1 MHEKARRYPFIHL
14 DVFTTKP
21 LEGNQL
27 CVFPDATGLSDADMQ
42 ALARETNLSETTFVF
57 PRDVKT
63 EREKGIRVRIFTT
76 MEELPCAGHP
86 TLGTAFALH
95 GADRRAGGG
104 GARSRAKSEKI
115 ELDLNVGKIPVEFSF
130 EEGKLYGEMTQRDPQ
145 FGQIHHAED
154 VARATGLNLRDID
167 ASVPIQTVST
177 GNAFAIVPL
186 RSLKAIRNL
195 SFAYKNVDDYCKET
209 DAKFL
214 YFVTREVEDKW
225 ARLHARMLFYN
236 GEDPATGSAAGPC
249 VAWAVRHG
257 VIHSD
262 EKALIEQGVEMKRR
276 SHMYVRATQKGDRV
290 TNVRVGGHVVEV
302 MRGEASF

>member
-1 MHEKARRYPFIHL
+1 MHDKPRRYAFIHL
-14 DVFTTKP
+14 DVFTTRP

-27 CVFPDATGLSDADMQ
+27 CVVPDATGLSDHEMQ
-42 ALARETNLSETTFVF
+42 ALAREFNLAETAFVF
-57 PRDVKT
+57 PRDVET
-63 EREKGIRVRIFTT
+63 ERRRGIRTRIFTVQ
-76 MEELPCAGHP
+76 EELPFAGHP

-95 GADRRAGGG
+95 GADRRSG
-104 GARSRAKSEKI
+104 GAGARTRAKSSTI
-115 ELDLNVGKIPVEFSF
+115 ELDLNVGTIPVEFTMEDGRLF
-130 EEGKLYGEMTQRDPQ
+130 GEMTQRDPV

-167 ASVPIQTVST
+167 ASLPIQTVST

-186 RSLKAIRNL
+186 RSRKAIGGL
-195 SFAYKNVDDYCKET
+195 SFAYKNVADYCAGT

-214 YFVTREVEDKW
+214 YFVTREVESKW
-225 ARLHARMLFYN
+225 AALHARMLFYN

-249 VAWAVRHG
+249 AAWAVRHG
-257 VIHSD
+257 VIASD
-262 EKALIEQGVEMKRR
+262 AKAMIEQGVEIKRR

-302 MRGEASF
+302 MRGEVSF

>member
-1 MHEKARRYPFIHL
+1 MHDKAKRRYPFIHL
-14 DVFTTKP
+14 DVFTTHA

-27 CVFPDATGLSDADMQ
+27 CVIPDAGGLTDAEMQ
-42 ALARETNLSETTFVF
+42 ALARETNLSETTFVL
-57 PRDVKT
+57 PRDVET
-63 EREKGIRVRIFTT
+63 ERKKGIRVRIFTT
-76 MEELPCAGHP
+76 QEELPFAGHP

-95 GADRRAGGG
+95 GEDRRQTETFRT
-104 GARSRAKSEKI
+104 RSKSSRI
-115 ELDLNVGKIPVEFSF
+115 ELDLNVGKIPVEFTF
-130 EEGKLYGEMTQRDPQ
+130 QDGHLFGEMTQRDPE
-145 FGQIHHAED
+145 FGRVHHAEE
-154 VARATGLNLRDID
+154 VARAIGLNLRDLD
-167 ASVPIQTVST
+167 SSLPIQTVST

-186 RSLKAIRNL
+186 RSLKAIRHL
-195 SFAYKNVDDYCKET
+195 SFAYKNVDEYCAKT

-214 YFVTREVEDKW
+214 YFVTREVESKW
-225 ARLHARMLFYN
+225 AVLHARMLFYN

-262 EKALIEQGVEMKRR
+262 VKAMIEQGVEMKRT

-302 MRGEASF
+302 MRGEVSF

>member
-1 MHEKARRYPFIHL
+1 MHDKARRYPYIHL
-14 DVFTTKP
+14 DVFTHKP

-27 CVFPDATGLSDADMQ
+27 CVIPDASGLTDEEMQ
-42 ALARETNLSETTFVF
+42 ALAREFNLSETTFVL
-57 PRDVKT
+57 PREIET
-63 EREKGIRVRIFTT
+63 ERQKGIRVRIFTT
-76 MEELPCAGHP
+76 QEELPVAGHP

-95 GADRRAGGG
+95 GGDRRQSEVFRT
-104 GARSRAKSEKI
+104 RSKANVI
-115 ELDLNVGKIPVEFSF
+115 ELDLNVGKIPVEFTF
-130 EEGKLYGEMTQRDPQ
+130 EEGRLYGEMTQRDPQ
-145 FGQIHHAED
+145 FGQIHHAEE
-154 VARATGLNLRDID
+154 VARAANLNLRDID
-167 ASVPIQTVST
+167 ASLPIQTVST

-186 RSLKAIRNL
+186 RSLKAVRSL
-195 SFAYKNVDDYCKET
+195 SFAYQHVADYCAKT

-276 SHMYVRATQKGDRV
+276 SHMYVRATKTGDRV

-302 MRGEASF
+302 MRGEVSF